1 MTSRTLFVARFAL
14 VMFLVFSGTSLAGAG
29 LWIQADPQATDESLF
44 SPVWLNWF
52 EVDQRPL
59 IYRRVVDIP
68 EEANRATVH
77 LRTSGYVYLWV
88 DGKLEHRWTPV
99 KADKKKNIVAQPAD
113 RNRGHELDLSSV
125 LRPGRHVIC
134 VSAPAEGFAMDGGI
148 YNITRRLASLETGGE
163 WTVTQFRPTTIIED
177 QSIMTLDY
185 DGEAAEGICGPA
197 TKVAIK
203 ESEAWT
209 VGEDALAATYAK
221 GFAAWLREGYD
232 EADWR
237 LTLLEQK
244 GIYLDVTTGTQA
256 MGGWGGPARLPAAI
270 RGRVQAA
277 ADLRQTPTGSLD
289 DRIAAIEKADLT
301 SVEALE
307 GGVDELAD
315 AAMALRHFVGATA
328 KATLAVNEHD
338 DTLAIYLAADALGIP
353 MTTEINDDVVEAING
368 QLNHP
373 LGRLNE
379 SRYDRLG
386 WVNHPELADSVVGN
400 WGVRVNPVSGATS
413 FTVEHRWLF
422 STDPEDRGIEEQRQT
437 MGYNIEGQWGHVDA
451 QQTWK
456 NDERYKGYK
465 GLAWYRQWLHI
476 PSEWAGN
483 AVELRMPNLLGQA
496 RIWWND
502 TEVSEYL
509 KDGILTVPAKAV
521 MYGTRNCVAI
531 RLDADGGQIGPAT
544 YGCPALDGPAGKAT
558 PKVDVLATP
567 LSPCVVMTPET
578 EDLWIHH
585 AANGEL
591 YAQTSQNTNRSFTSY
606 AAATDGKLSSA
617 WMYLALM
624 PENAN
629 DPARPILLVFEKNP
643 LAVTCERG
651 VTKITLSG
659 PGQRVV
665 AVRPWAKAEPSD
677 AAESLDA
684 AAERWLSLT
693 RAVPVNY
700 VTLTKLVEKA
710 GDYSGIT
717 IDSIP
722 PGPKLQQTVVYHYL
736 RIEDEWGTAPKRV
749 APVPALLSLATDPA
763 SKARPDDMPSLKL
776 WQDRWELSVPAL
788 EEFQVLQDGGL
799 AAAYKVLDDT
809 DRITYSYRIEAWPK
823 LVGFTSWMFG
833 GADTGVAGNF
843 RECEIIASTGA
854 NIYRPQHNYSDE
866 PIPDGW
872 GGKALQAKYKN
883 RLDVIVAA
891 CNENG
896 LAYMNNIDQTLGP
909 NHKQVR
915 NDYDNFIPKV
925 YAHYEKIAGQLHDK
939 AFWEVQYDLI
949 NEPFDHK
956 AVKYNPAMVEL
967 TRRVRALDKRH
978 LLCIEPCQAWGA
990 IQQLRL
996 IEPTGDPLTL
1006 YSFHDYNFRLGQA
1019 DDRWP
1024 NVKQDISNIYQM
1036 WWPAFEFQMLH
1047 ATPMH
1052 CGEYG
1057 GFRGPSN
1064 DTLAQRT
1071 LQNDFFKVFDQ
1082 MGASSNYYPGRTG
1095 FGGRKTFESLYDG
1108 SIRLS
1113 NVARTFRQYFRR
1125 GDFNMYW
1132 PAWPGNAAGD

>member
-1 MTSRTLFVARFAL
+1 MTSRTSRAGRFAL
-14 VMFLVFSGTSLAGAG
+14 VTLLILSATSLASAG
-29 LWIQADPQATDESLF
+29 RWIHADAQAMAEPAF

-52 EVDQRPL
+52 EVSQRPL
-59 IYRRVVDIP
+59 IYRRVVDVP
-68 EEANRATVH
+68 QEANRATLH

-88 DGKLEHRWTPV
+88 DGKLEYRWAPV
-99 KADKKKNIVAQPAD
+99 KGDEKKNISAQPAD
-113 RNRGHELDLSSV
+113 RSRVHEFDLSSV
-125 LRPGRHVIC
+125 LGPGRHVIC
-134 VSAPAEGFAMDGGI
+134 VSAPPEGFVIDGGL
-148 YNITRRLASLETGGE
+148 YNITQRLASLETGDD
-163 WTVTQFRPTTIIED
+163 WTVTKFRPTTIIED
-177 QSIMTLDY
+177 QSIMTLEY
-185 DGEAAEGICGPA
+185 DGEAVEGLCGPA
-197 TKVAIK
+197 RKVAV
-203 ESEAWT
+203 EDGEAWT
-209 VGEDALAATYAK
+209 VCEDALAATYAK
-221 GFAAWLREGYD
+221 GFAAWLREGYA

-237 LTLLEQK
+237 LMLLEEK
-244 GIYLDVTTGTQA
+244 GIYLNVTGRQA
-256 MGGWGGPARLPAAI
+256 MGGWGGSARLPAAVRARI
-270 RGRVQAA
+270 QAA

-289 DRIAAIEKADLT
+289 ERIAAIEKADVA
-301 SVEALE
+301 SVEVLE
-307 GGVDELAD
+307 AGVDELAD
-315 AAMALRHFVGATA
+315 AATALRRFVEATA
-328 KATLAVNEHD
+328 KATLAAHEHD
-338 DTLAIYLAADALGIP
+338 DTLAIILAADALGIP
-353 MTTEINDDVVEAING
+353 MTPVVSDDVVEGITG

-386 WVNHPELADSVVGN
+386 WINHPELADSVVGN
-400 WGVRVNPVSGATS
+400 WGVRVNPVSGETS
-413 FTVEHRWLF
+413 FKVEHRWLF
-422 STDPEDRGIEEQRQT
+422 STDPQDRGIEEQRQT
-437 MGYNIEGQWGHVDA
+437 MGYNIEGQWGHIDA
-451 QQTWK
+451 QQNWQ
-456 NDERYKGYK
+456 NDERYKDYR
-465 GLAWYRQWLHI
+465 GLAWYRQWLYI

-483 AVELRMPNLLGQA
+483 AVELRVPGLLGEA

-502 TEVSEYL
+502 TEVSEHL
-509 KDGILTVPAKAV
+509 KDGKLTVPASAV

-531 RLDADGGQIGPAT
+531 RLDADGGQIGPAR

-558 PKVDVLATP
+558 PKVRTLATP
-567 LSPCVVMTPET
+567 LSPCAVLTPET
-578 EDLWIHH
+578 DELWIHH
-585 AANGEL
+585 AGMGEL
-591 YAQTSQNTNRSFTSY
+591 YAQTGQADATSLKHY
-606 AAATDGKLSSA
+606 VADRDGKLATS
-617 WMYLALM
+617 WMYLMLM
-624 PENAN
+624 PEHES
-629 DPARPILLVFEKNP
+629 DPARPILLTFEKNP
-643 LAVTCERG
+643 VKVTCEQG
-651 VTKITLSG
+651 VTKITLSEA
-659 PGQRVV
+659 GQRVV
-665 AVRPWAKAEPSD
+665 AVRPWAKANPAD
-677 AAESLDA
+677 ATESLDA
-684 AAERWLSLT
+684 AASRWAPLT
-693 RAVPVNY
+693 RAIPISY

-717 IDSIP
+717 VDSIP

-736 RIEDEWGTAPKRV
+736 RIEDEWGTEARKV
-749 APVPALLSLATDPA
+749 APIPALLSLATDPA
-763 SKARPDDMPSLKL
+763 SRARPDDAPSLKL
-776 WQDRWELSVPAL
+776 WQDRWELAVPAL
-788 EEFQVLQDGGL
+788 NDIQILQDGGM
-799 AAAYKVLDDT
+799 AAAYKVLEDT
-809 DRITYSYRIEAWPK
+809 DRISYSYRIEAWPK

-833 GADTGVAGNF
+833 GADVGVMGNF
-843 RECEIIASTGA
+843 RECEILASTGA

-866 PIPDGW
+866 PVPGAW
-872 GGKALQAKYKN
+872 GGKPLQAKYKT
-883 RLDVIVAA
+883 RVDVIVAA
-891 CNENG
+891 CNEAG

-925 YAHYEKIAGQLHDK
+925 YAHYEKIAAQLHDK
-939 AFWEVQYDLI
+939 PFWAVQYDLI

-967 TRRVRALDKRH
+967 TRRVRALDNRH

-1006 YSFHDYNFRLGQA
+1006 YSFHDYNFRLRKA

-1024 NVKQDISNIYQM
+1024 NAKEDIRTIFKM

-1113 NVARTFRQYFRR
+1113 NVARTFREYFRR

-1132 PAWPGNAAGD
+1132 PEWPGNAAGN